1 VLKEIAAHAAR
12 LAPALERIDA
22 RSWVDQG
29 ASETYGEQLQSA
41 GDQARALNDGAA
53 ALVRNPEKLSE
64 LLDVLFRMQAIDGM
78 LESVEEGIRKY
89 GNRPDAQMLASL
101 QAETA
106 PHRERLQR
114 YIVSLA
120 AEREREFQAMDR
132 EAQRCRG
139 VVTAPK
145 SGKKK

>member
-1 VLKEIAAHAAR
+1 M
-12 LAPALERIDA
+12 PG
-22 RSWVDQG
+22 SWVDQG

-41 GDQARALNDGAA
+41 KDQTRALNDGAA

-64 LLDVLFRMQAIDGM
+64 LLDVLFRMQAIDSM
-78 LESVEEGIRKY
+78 LQSVEEGARKY
-89 GNRPDAQMLASL
+89 GNRPDAQTLASL
-101 QAETA
+101 QAETG
-106 PHRERLQR
+106 PNRERLQH